1 MESKYSIVFFYR
13 KSNRGMK
20 QGPLVRMMCWL
31 KVHSTGPVY
40 CCIRQT
46 EKNTSSPHRSCSE
59 ARNFF
64 FVPYYRFSR
73 CYWKTKLET
82 DDLLDSAG
90 ARTTSSLCCNRAGHE
105 GHFKNIDDTN
115 IFTIVHMI
123 LLYQIF
129 SVRIWLTVRYLAQPR
144 KVKMRWS
151 HNGTEIS
158 KRR

>member
-1 MESKYSIVFFYR
+1 MLFYR

-20 QGPLVRMMCWL
+20 QGPFVRIMCWL

-40 CCIRQT
+40 TSCNRQS
-46 EKNTSSPHRSCSE
+46 EKKYKFPASKLLRSSKIFF
-59 ARNFF
+59 FF
-64 FVPYYRFSR
+64 FVSYYRFAR

-82 DDLLDSAG
+82 DDLLDRAG
-90 ARTTSSLCCNRAGHE
+90 VRTKSSLCCNWAGHE

-115 IFTIVHMI
+115 IFAIVHMI
-123 LLYQIF
+123 LLYPIL
-129 SVRIWLTVRYLAQPR
+129 SVRIWLAVRYLAQPR
-144 KVKMRWS
+144 DVKMRWS